1 MSLDFNQQVIEEF
14 RANGGK
20 VGGYFEGARLLL
32 ITTTGARSGL
42 PHTVPVGYLPDGD
55 RALIIG
61 SAGGSP
67 KHPAWFHNLRANPS
81 LTVEDGTMTYEAKAT
96 VLEGAERDEL
106 WARAVE
112 ADQGWADYQA
122 KTTRVLPVVAIESV
136 HSGPPNVNADT
147 PGGGLKAIHDA
158 FRRELGLIRG
168 EVAASG
174 PKLGA
179 QLRVNCLTFCGGLT
193 YHHTAEDGGIFPFL
207 MNNHPELAPV
217 VERLEAEHVRIAAL
231 LEQLQA
237 AVTGDGGQALAE
249 VDRLIGEL
257 EAHLVYEEEHL
268 IPILN
273 AAMV

>member
-1 MSLDFNQQVIEEF
+1 MSLDINQQVIEEF

-20 VGGYFEGARLLL
+20 VGGDLEGARLLL

-55 RALIIG
+55 RVLIIG

-81 LTVEDGTMTYEAKAT
+81 LTVENGTMTYEARAT
-96 VLEGAERDEL
+96 VLEGTERDEL

-112 ADQGWADYQA
+112 ADPGWADYQA

-207 MNNHPELAPV
+207 MSNHPELTPV
-217 VERLEAEHVRIAAL
+217 VERLEEEHVRIAAR

-237 AVTGDGGQALAE
+237 AVTGDGGQVLAE

>member
-1 MSLDFNQQVIEEF
+1 MDFNQQVIEEF
-14 RANGGK
+14 RANDGK

-32 ITTTGARSGL
+32 ITTTGARSGVR
-42 PHTVPVGYLPDGD
+42 HTVPVGYLPDGD
-55 RALIIG
+55 RVLIIG
-61 SAGGSP
+61 SGGGSP

-81 LTVEDGTMTYEAKAT
+81 LTVEDGTMTYEARAT
-96 VLEGAERDEL
+96 VLEGAERDEV

-122 KTTRVLPVVAIESV
+122 KTSRVIPVVAIESV

-158 FRRELGLIRG
+158 FRRELALIRG
-168 EVAASG
+168 EVAAAG

-193 YHHTAEDGGIFPFL
+193 YHHQAEDGGIFPFL
-207 MNNHPELAPV
+207 MRNHPELAPV
-217 VERLEAEHVRIAAL
+217 VERLEQEHERVAEL
-231 LEQLQA
+231 LEQLQTA
-237 AVTGDGGQALAE
+237 LSGDAQHVLAE
-249 VDRLIGEL
+249 VDRLIEEL
-257 EAHLVYEEEHL
+257 EAHLTYEEEHL
-268 IPILN
+268 IPILD